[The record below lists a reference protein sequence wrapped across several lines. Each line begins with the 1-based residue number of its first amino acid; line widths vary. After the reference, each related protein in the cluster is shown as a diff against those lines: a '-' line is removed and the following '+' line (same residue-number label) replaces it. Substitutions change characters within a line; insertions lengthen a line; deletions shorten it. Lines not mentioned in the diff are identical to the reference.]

1 MQAGNLLPGTCWARA
16 DELVLSKLEVDR
28 EKKEGRSQTYRA
40 YYPAGGNRL
49 GSGQH
54 VGYEWQLQ

>member
-1 MQAGNLLPGTCWARA
+1 MLPGTCWARA